1 MKSNNLQSENKLEMG
16 KRLEL
21 NILSKETFKLSSKN
35 WKETF
40 SKLLVTR
47 KMPIETTMEGL
58 DFLVEESAIQYQGL
72 GLSAP
77 SGS

>member
-47 KMPIETTMEGL
+47 KMPIETPMGGP
-58 DFLVEESAIQYQGL
+58 DFPGEESAIQGL
-72 GLSAP
+72 GLRAS